1 MAQRV
6 AIAVAL
12 AAEPDLLVADEPTTG
27 LDWSIRREVVD
38 LLGDL
43 ARNAGVSL
51 VLISH
56 DFAVVRR
63 LADRVL
69 VFYRGELVEDGP
81 RGAFFDPG
89 PGRHPYAVE
98 LQQRARALAEGRPPP
113 PTREEAPADAG
124 CGYAHRCARLSE
136 AEPDLGARCR
146 TESPGPMSIAPAHRV
161 RCFAARGEGS

>member
-1 MAQRV
+1 M
-6 AIAVAL
+6 

-81 RGAFFDPG
+81 RGAFFAPG

-113 PTREEAPADAG
+113 PTREEAPSEVG
-124 CGYAHRCARLSE
+124 CGYAHRCARLG
-136 AEPDLGARCR
+136 AGDPALDARCR
-146 TESPGPMSIAPAHRV
+146 MESPGPISIGPAHHV
-161 RCFAARGEGS
+161 RCFAARGESS